1 MRIAVGSDHR
11 GYNLKEE
18 VKRTLIELGHEPVD
32 YGCGDTTSVDYP
44 DYAQAVARAVAAR
57 ECELGV
63 LVCGTGIGMSIT
75 ANKAPGV
82 RAAVCTDLFTAQ
94 RARQHNDANVLC
106 LGADVLGTP
115 LALEVLRVYLSA
127 SFEGG
132 RHTRR
137 VDKINS
143 LDSRPGARR

>member
-18 VKRTLIELGHEPVD
+18 VKRTLAELGHEAMD
-32 YGCGDTTSVDYP
+32 FGCRDTTSVDYP

-75 ANKAPGV
+75 ANKVPGV
-82 RAAVCTDLFTAQ
+82 RAAVCTDQFTAQ

-115 LALEVLRVYLSA
+115 LALEVLNAYLSA

-137 VDKINS
+137 VEK
-143 LDSRPGARR
+143 